1 MREHI
6 KGLLLAVSLVIV
18 LTIVQTVMQRTYIK
32 EVSITEPTL
41 SQEVRCVDD
50 EGMIWVFTTEDEE
63 EYEDMMKYKKLKLT
77 MYDNN
82 TTDTIIDDKIIKIK
96 QIR

>member
-32 EVSITEPTL
+32 EVSITEPAL